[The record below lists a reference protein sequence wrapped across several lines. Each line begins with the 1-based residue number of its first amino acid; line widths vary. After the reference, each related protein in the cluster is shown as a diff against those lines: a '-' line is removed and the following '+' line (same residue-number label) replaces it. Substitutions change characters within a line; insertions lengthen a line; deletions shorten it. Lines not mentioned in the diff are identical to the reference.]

1 MALFVVSTRT
11 AGEGFASMWA
21 AFMLVMLSVG
31 GTMIMRKFH
40 NSIAVGF
47 FMGSVVATS
56 QLFFLLFLVYSGYSG
71 DRINSGQAGEE
82 ESVMSMFC
90 FVQAVLLGSFAAIL
104 GAHRSE
110 ILDRSQG
117 GLASMTDDEYEPSN
131 SSTLS

>member
-1 MALFVVSTRT
+1 MAIFVVTTRT

-21 AFMLVMLSVG
+21 AFMLVMLSGG

-47 FMGSVVATS
+47 FMGTVVATS

-71 DRINSGQAGEE
+71 DRVNSSQSGQE
-82 ESVMSMFC
+82 ESVMAMFC
-90 FVQAVLLGSFAAIL
+90 FIQAVLLGSFAAIL

-110 ILDRSQG
+110 ILDRTQG
-117 GLASMTDDEYEPSN
+117 GLN
-131 SSTLS
+131 SINDGEEVLS